1 MTQWC
6 MSGKTSSPINK
17 SIIIVLL
24 QQIAVGVCP
33 TENYFLR
40 LTDMDLYKQLHV
52 TKRRLENFKTW
63 ELLWE
68 GFFYM

>member
-6 MSGKTSSPINK
+6 MSGKISSPINK
-17 SIIIVLL
+17 SIIFVLL

-52 TKRRLENFKTW
+52 TKRCLEISKRGNCFGKV
-63 ELLWE
+63 
-68 GFFYM
+68 FFYM